1 MTEDL
6 FRHLRANTS
15 VSDNNDTNLLEDY
28 VNFVDEVTSDQSKYF
43 GDMVE
48 ALQILQEQGVEAS
61 RLLTAGIGMSGEIGE
76 FNEIIKKCVF
86 QGKEMDEDRIIHL
99 RKELGDIMWYV
110 AQACLALNT
119 NIEEIIDMNTVKL
132 ESRYPGGFDAFRS
145 ENRKEGDI

>member
-1 MTEDL
+1 MTQDL

-76 FNEIIKKCVF
+76 FNEIIKKCLF
-86 QGKEMDEDRIIHL
+86 QGKEMDEDKIIHL

-119 NIEEIIDMNTVKL
+119 NIEEIIDINTAKL
-132 ESRYPGGFDAFRS
+132 SDRYPGGFDSFRS

>member
-61 RLLTAGIGMSGEIGE
+61 RLLTAGIGMSGELGE

-86 QGKEMDEDRIIHL
+86 QGKEMDEDKIIHL

-119 NIEEIIDMNTVKL
+119 NIEEIIDINTAKL
-132 ESRYPGGFDAFRS
+132 SDRYPGGFDTFRS

>member
-119 NIEEIIDMNTVKL
+119 NIEEIIDINTAKL
-132 ESRYPGGFDAFRS
+132 SDRYPGGFDSFRS

>member
-6 FRHLRANTS
+6 FRHLRVNTS
-15 VSDNNDTNLLEDY
+15 VSEDNTNLLEDY
-28 VNFVDEVTSDQSKYF
+28 VHFVDEVTSDQSKYF

-61 RLLTAGIGMSGEIGE
+61 RLLTAGIGLSGEIGE
-76 FNEIIKKCVF
+76 FNEIIKKCIF
-86 QGKEMDEDRIIHL
+86 QGKEMDEDKIIHL

-119 NIEEIIDMNTVKL
+119 NIEEIIDMNTAKL
-132 ESRYPGGFDAFRS
+132 ESRYPGGFDTFRS

>member
-6 FRHLRANTS
+6 FRHLRANS
-15 VSDNNDTNLLEDY
+15 SKNDDNDTNLLEDY

-86 QGKEMDEDRIIHL
+86 QGKEMDEDKIIHL

-119 NIEEIIDMNTVKL
+119 NIEEIIDINTAKL
-132 ESRYPGGFDAFRS
+132 SDRYPGGFDSFRS

>member
-1 MTEDL
+1 MTQDL
-6 FRHLRANTS
+6 FRHLRVNTS
-15 VSDNNDTNLLEDY
+15 VNNNIDTNLLEDY
-28 VNFVDEVTSDQSKYF
+28 VRFVDEVTSDQSKYL

-61 RLLTAGIGMSGEIGE
+61 RVITAGIGLSGEIGE
-76 FNEIIKKCVF
+76 FNEIIKKCIF
-86 QGKEMDEDRIIHL
+86 QGKEMDEDKIIHL

-119 NIEEIIDMNTVKL
+119 NIEEIIDMNTAKL
-132 ESRYPGGFDAFRS
+132 ESRYPGGFDTFRS

>member
-1 MTEDL
+1 MIEDL

-86 QGKEMDEDRIIHL
+86 QGKEMDEDKIIHL

-119 NIEEIIDMNTVKL
+119 NIEEIIDINTAKL
-132 ESRYPGGFDAFRS
+132 SDRYPGGFDTFRS

>member
-6 FRHLRANTS
+6 FRHLRVNTS
-15 VSDNNDTNLLEDY
+15 VSEDNTNLLEDY
-28 VNFVDEVTSDQSKYF
+28 VHFVDEVTSDQSKYF

-76 FNEIIKKCVF
+76 FNEIIKKCLF
-86 QGKEMDEDRIIHL
+86 QGKEMDEQRIIHL
-99 RKELGDIMWYV
+99 RKELGDIMWYI

-119 NIEEIIDMNTVKL
+119 NIEEIIDMNTTKL

>member
-1 MTEDL
+1 M
-6 FRHLRANTS
+6 
-15 VSDNNDTNLLEDY
+15 NLLKDY

-48 ALQILQEQGVEAS
+48 ALQILQEQGVEVS

-76 FNEIIKKCVF
+76 FNEIIKKCIF
-86 QGKEMDEDRIIHL
+86 QGKEMDEDKIMHL

-119 NIEEIIDMNTVKL
+119 NIEEIIDINTAKL
-132 ESRYPGGFDAFRS
+132 SDRYPGGVDTFRS

>member
-99 RKELGDIMWYV
+99 RKELGDIMWYI

-119 NIEEIIDMNTVKL
+119 NIEEIIDINTAKL
-132 ESRYPGGFDAFRS
+132 SDRYPGGFDTFRS

>member
-76 FNEIIKKCVF
+76 FNEIIKKCLF
-86 QGKEMDEDRIIHL
+86 QGKEMDEDKIIHL

-119 NIEEIIDMNTVKL
+119 NIEEIIDINTAKL
-132 ESRYPGGFDAFRS
+132 SDRYPGGFDSFRS

>member
-48 ALQILQEQGVEAS
+48 ALQILQEQGVW
-61 RLLTAGIGMSGEIGE
+61 
-76 FNEIIKKCVF
+76 
-86 QGKEMDEDRIIHL
+86 L
-99 RKELGDIMWYV
+99 RRTFARRESKGHPHECPWKRERDFLSP
-110 AQACLALNT
+110 QCT
-119 NIEEIIDMNTVKL
+119 
-132 ESRYPGGFDAFRS
+132 SRYRRS
-145 ENRKEGDI
+145 KGR

>member
-15 VSDNNDTNLLEDY
+15 VSDNNHTNLLEDY

-76 FNEIIKKCVF
+76 FNEIIKKCLF

-119 NIEEIIDMNTVKL
+119 NIEEIIDINTAKL
-132 ESRYPGGFDAFRS
+132 SDRYPGGFDTFRS

>member
-1 MTEDL
+1 M
-6 FRHLRANTS
+6 
-15 VSDNNDTNLLEDY
+15 NLLKDY

-48 ALQILQEQGVEAS
+48 ALQILQEQGVEVS

-76 FNEIIKKCVF
+76 FNEIIRKCIF
-86 QGKEMDEDRIIHL
+86 QGKEMEEDKIMHL

-119 NIEEIIDMNTVKL
+119 NIEEIIDINTAKL
-132 ESRYPGGFDAFRS
+132 SDSYPGGCDTFRS

>member
-6 FRHLRANTS
+6 FRHLRAHTS
-15 VSDNNDTNLLEDY
+15 VSDNNDSNLLEDY

-43 GDMVE
+43 EDMFA

-86 QGKEMDEDRIIHL
+86 QGKEMDEDKIIHL

-119 NIEEIIDMNTVKL
+119 NIEEIIDINTAKL
-132 ESRYPGGFDAFRS
+132 SDRYPGGFDTFRS